1 MFSPTTLLACIAAT
15 AITSSS
21 RPAFLASAF
30 RIPPP
35 YSALVAKAAKATDG
49 TSPSLP
55 PPPASSFSDDDVD
68 DDGAAR
74 ASTSSRRRRS
84 FLAAPLLSSSLSASF
99 LVTGDRLGGAAL
111 AAAADGGGESMM
123 YSPKFVQTY
132 DDFAAMPGGWSYKD
146 VKVGSRGDAGGGG
159 ALKDGDRVVF
169 DWSGYTI
176 GYFGR
181 PFEAKG

>member
-15 AITSSS
+15 AIASSS

-55 PPPASSFSDDDVD
+55 PPQASSSDDDDD
-68 DDGAAR
+68 DDGAGR

-84 FLAAPLLSSSLSASF
+84 FLAAPLLSSSLAASF

-111 AAAADGGGESMM
+111 AAAADGGGESM

-159 ALKDGDRVVF
+159 ALKDGDRGVF

>member
-1 MFSPTTLLACIAAT
+1 MFSPTTLFACIAAT
-15 AITSSS
+15 AIASSS

-30 RIPPP
+30 RIPSPP
-35 YSALVAKAAKATDG
+35 SALVAKAAKAADG
-49 TSPSLP
+49 TSPSPP
-55 PPPASSFSDDDVD
+55 PPPASSSDYDDGDD
-68 DDGAAR
+68 DDGTAR

-84 FLAAPLLSSSLSASF
+84 FLAAPLLSSLAASF
-99 LVTGDRLGGAAL
+99 LAADDRLGGAAL
-111 AAAADGGGESMM
+111 AAAADGGGESM

-146 VKVGSRGDAGGGG
+146 VKVGNKGYAGGGG
-159 ALKDGDRVVF
+159 TLKDGDRVVF